1 VDPDS
6 HQVYTLNIYTNEA
19 RLETDV
25 DPLYREKARKA
36 ITLIENL
43 LKLKTGKFNILYS
56 FR

>member
-1 VDPDS
+1 MDPDS

-43 LKLKTGKFNILYS
+43 LKLKTGKFNFLHS